1 VTIQAEPGLVF
12 VVDDDAGVRQ
22 MISRMVRSVG
32 LRAETYASVQEFL
45 DLYDRHQ
52 TGCLVLDVRMPG
64 LSGLDLQE
72 RLTALEAPL
81 PIIFITGHGDIAMGV
96 RAMKRGAVD
105 FIEKPFQDQVLL
117 DAIHAALA
125 RAAELQSS
133 LSARD
138 EARTRLERLTP
149 REREVLALVVTGKLN
164 KQIAAQL
171 GIAEQTIK
179 MHRGRLMRKMGADSV
194 PDLIRVAQR
203 AGVVVELPD

>member
-1 VTIQAEPGLVF
+1 VTTQADAGLVF

-22 MISRMVRSVG
+22 MISRMVRSIG

-45 DLYDRHQ
+45 DLYDRRQ

-72 RLTALEAPL
+72 RLTAIEAPL

-125 RAAELQSS
+125 RAVELRSVTA
-133 LSARD
+133 ARD
-138 EARTRLERLTP
+138 DARKRLATLTP
-149 REREVLALVVTGKLN
+149 REREVLALVVAGKLN
-164 KQIAAQL
+164 KQIAARL
-171 GIAEQTIK
+171 GTAEQTIK
-179 MHRGRLMRKMGADSV
+179 MHRGRLMRKMGADSLPALV
-194 PDLIRVAQR
+194 RLAQL
-203 AGVVVELPD
+203 AGVAGEPPG

>member
-1 VTIQAEPGLVF
+1 MTIQAEPGLVF

>member
-1 VTIQAEPGLVF
+1 MISGATNGLVF

-32 LRAETYASVQEFL
+32 LRVETYASVQEFL
-45 DLYDRHQ
+45 ELYDRRQ

-72 RLTALEAPL
+72 RLAALEIPL

-96 RAMKRGAVD
+96 RAMKRGAMD
-105 FIEKPFQDQVLL
+105 FIEKPFQDQTLL

-125 RAAELQSS
+125 RAAELHEAAG
-133 LSARD
+133 ARHA
-138 EARTRLERLTP
+138 ARQRLASLTP
-149 REREVLALVVTGKLN
+149 REREVLVLVVDGRPN
-164 KQIAAQL
+164 KQIATQL

-179 MHRGRLMRKMGADSV
+179 MHRSRLMKKMGADSLPALV
-194 PDLIRVAQR
+194 RLAQL
-203 AGVVVELPD
+203 AGLTADPG

>member
-1 VTIQAEPGLVF
+1 MTTQADAGLVF

-22 MISRMVRSVG
+22 MISRMVRSIG

-45 DLYDRHQ
+45 DLYDRRQ

-72 RLTALEAPL
+72 RLTAIEAPL

-125 RAAELQSS
+125 RAVELRSVTA
-133 LSARD
+133 ARD
-138 EARTRLERLTP
+138 DARKRLATLTP
-149 REREVLALVVTGKLN
+149 REREVLALVVAGKLN
-164 KQIAAQL
+164 KQIAARL
-171 GIAEQTIK
+171 GTAEQTIK
-179 MHRGRLMRKMGADSV
+179 MHRGRLMRKMGADSLPALV
-194 PDLIRVAQR
+194 RLAQL
-203 AGVVVELPD
+203 AGVAGEPPG

>member
-1 VTIQAEPGLVF
+1 MTTGAERGLVF

-32 LRAETYASVQEFL
+32 LRIETYASVQEFL
-45 DLYDRHQ
+45 ELYDRRQ

-72 RLTALEAPL
+72 RLVAREVAL

-96 RAMKRGAVD
+96 RAMKRGAMD

-125 RAAELQSS
+125 RAAEMHEAAQ
-133 LSARD
+133 ARD
-138 EARTRLERLTP
+138 DARQRLATLTP
-149 REREVLALVVTGKLN
+149 REREVLVLVVDGRPN

-171 GIAEQTIK
+171 GTAEQTIK
-179 MHRGRLMRKMGADSV
+179 MHRSRLMKKMEADSLPALV
-194 PDLIRVAQR
+194 RLAQL
-203 AGVVVELPD
+203 AGVTAKRD

>member
-1 VTIQAEPGLVF
+1 MTIQAEPGLVF

-32 LRAETYASVQEFL
+32 LRAETYASVREFL